1 MPVSAGTSFLIILA
15 VALTTFAT
23 RVLPFLI
30 FPKGKEIPE
39 VVRYLGRVLTP
50 AVIGMLVIYCLK
62 GTTLSELPYGI
73 PEGLAVLVPF
83 TCASTLSSF
92 TKDTVSVSFPST
104 TWLFVMIRSSESFW
118 EMIMPDSI
126 LCR

>member
-62 GTTLSELPYGI
+62 NVSV
-73 PEGLAVLVPF
+73 LAVPF
-83 TCASTLSSF
+83 GLPEFIAVAVVIVLHVWKRNNLLSIGVGTALYMF
-92 TKDTVSVSFPST
+92 LIQVVF
-104 TWLFVMIRSSESFW
+104 
-118 EMIMPDSI
+118 
-126 LCR
+126 